1 MNCIKYDEDDVFI
14 AASYYYCS
22 RRLPEKFQLKDFFL
36 TYPNFYALIIFH
48 IFFISIII
56 VLMLDDDKKRKFLF
70 IKILNFQKKN
80 FSHGLLH
87 KKNQSQINQKNVI
100 LTLIKKKSLAKI

>member
-1 MNCIKYDEDDVFI
+1 
-14 AASYYYCS
+14 
-22 RRLPEKFQLKDFFL
+22 
-36 TYPNFYALIIFH
+36 
-48 IFFISIII
+48 
-56 VLMLDDDKKRKFLF
+56 MLDDDKKRKFLF
-70 IKILNFQKKN
+70 SKILNFQKKN